1 MAGKKTV
8 IVTGA
13 SQSIG
18 AAIVQAFPDRGIF
31 ITQCAVRQMLS
42 RGTGGS
48 VTSITASLADSPIG
62 GVPAS
67 IPMSTKG

>member
-8 IVTGA
+8 IVAVA
-13 SQSIG
+13 SQDIG
-18 AAIVQAFPDRGIF
+18 AAIVQAVPDRGIF
-31 ITQCAVRQMLS
+31 ITKRTVRQMF

-48 VTSITASLADSPIG
+48 VASITASLADSPI
-62 GVPAS
+62 AS